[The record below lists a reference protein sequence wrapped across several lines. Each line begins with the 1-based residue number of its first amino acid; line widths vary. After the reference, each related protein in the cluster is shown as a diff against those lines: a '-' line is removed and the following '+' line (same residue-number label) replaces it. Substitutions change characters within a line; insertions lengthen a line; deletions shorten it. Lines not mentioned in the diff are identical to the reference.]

1 MRPTTDLQ
9 RRVAP
14 FKVQADFAPAGDQ
27 PAAIDELERRITDG
41 ESDVVVLGATG
52 TD

>member
-14 FKVQADFAPAGDQ
+14 FKVQAEFVPSGDQ
-27 PAAIDELERRITDG
+27 PAAIDALERRIKAG
-41 ESDVVVLGATG
+41 
-52 TD
+52 